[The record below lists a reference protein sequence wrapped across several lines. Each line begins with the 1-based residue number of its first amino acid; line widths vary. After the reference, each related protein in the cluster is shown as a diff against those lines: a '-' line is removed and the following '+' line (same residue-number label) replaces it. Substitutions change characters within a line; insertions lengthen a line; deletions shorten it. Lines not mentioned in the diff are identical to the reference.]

1 MITAQC
7 QYMNYEPCCA
17 APRRPPCR
25 CPGWSA
31 GPGPGWRRCARR
43 SSRSRSRPPPAPL
56 ASPCSTFTTSTRS
69 GPSTHYNYRPYMYLL
84 SAGPLRG
91 RVRGHEPHAAPL
103 AAVRREAAVRPGHAA
118 RTQAGA
124 GRHQPVL
131 PRHVQ
136 R

>member
-7 QYMNYEPCCA
+7 QYMNPAVQPREGLPVAVRAGVRARARGGGGVHGAAAGAGAGHPLHPWRAPA
-17 APRRPPCR
+17 AP
-25 CPGWSA
+25 
-31 GPGPGWRRCARR
+31 
-43 SSRSRSRPPPAPL
+43 
-56 ASPCSTFTTSTRS
+56 SPQAQGRDHLPTIT
-69 GPSTHYNYRPYMYLL
+69 RPYMYLL
-84 SAGPLRG
+84 SAGSLRG